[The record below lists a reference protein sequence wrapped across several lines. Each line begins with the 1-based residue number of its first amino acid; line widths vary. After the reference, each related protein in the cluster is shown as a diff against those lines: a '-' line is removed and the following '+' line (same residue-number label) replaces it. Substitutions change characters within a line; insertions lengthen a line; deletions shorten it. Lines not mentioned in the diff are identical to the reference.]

1 MLEYLFESSSLQ
13 PQILQK
19 VKNVIYDIVDNINMD
34 DELLARVNDE
44 TYKFI
49 KGLKKWE
56 NKNLKNIY

>member
-34 DELLARVNDE
+34 DELVARVNDE

-49 KGLKKWE
+49 KGLKK
-56 NKNLKNIY
+56 